1 MVKKKES
8 AVVGSSCGLTVMLG
22 GFQSA
27 RVDCWMAF
35 PSAAEAS
42 QGTYRRCRDFAYE
55 KVMDEVMKLHRANQG
70 IKGSIK

>member
-1 MVKKKES
+1 MSKKAES
-8 AVVGSSCGLTVMLG
+8 ALVGSSCGLTVMLG

-35 PSAAEAS
+35 PSEAGES
-42 QGTYRRCRDFAYE
+42 QKTYEKCRDFTNE
-55 KVMDEVMKLHRANQG
+55 KVMEEVMKLHRANQD